1 MTMTDFE
8 KIEKY
13 FGSLENY
20 LTFQKED
27 LERAKNLKDITK
39 EDGFYDIKID
49 KIKDEIVKVEEE
61 IEKRKNSKETYKIS
75 FDEDGLKIVIEALE
89 EAEAYYTQNLF
100 DSYDHFDELEK
111 IIENLKELQNRG

>member
-1 MTMTDFE
+1 MKMTDFE

-20 LTFQKED
+20 LVFQKED
-27 LERAKNLKDITK
+27 LDRAKNLKEITK
-39 EDGFYDIKID
+39 EDGFYNIKID

-61 IEKRKNSKETYKIS
+61 IDKRKNNKETYKIS
-75 FDEDGLKIVIEALE
+75 FDEESLKIVIEALE
-89 EAEAYYTQNLF
+89 EAEAYYTEYLS
-100 DSYDHFDELEK
+100 DSYNSFDELEK